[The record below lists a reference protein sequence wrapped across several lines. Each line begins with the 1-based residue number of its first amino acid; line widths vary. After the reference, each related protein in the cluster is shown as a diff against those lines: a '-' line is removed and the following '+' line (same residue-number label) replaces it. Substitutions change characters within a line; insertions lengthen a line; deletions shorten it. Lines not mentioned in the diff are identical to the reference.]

1 MAGQLRKVGGGPRS
15 PLLSKHLRPEAR
27 IELGKWLAT
36 NRLATAMMDISD
48 GLSSDLTRM
57 CIASR
62 VGAEIE
68 LARIPVAAG
77 QFRAKSSPRELT
89 QAALHGGDDYE
100 LLFCLADRNGK
111 RVPKMF
117 RGVALTEIGRI
128 TKQCAIKLAESS
140 GRIVPLRPLGWDPF

>member
-1 MAGQLRKVGGGPRS
+1 
-15 PLLSKHLRPEAR
+15 
-27 IELGKWLAT
+27 
-36 NRLATAMMDISD
+36 MMDISD

-57 CIASR
+57 CIASQ

-100 LLFCLADRNGK
+100 LLFCVADRDRK
-111 RVPKMF
+111 WVPKVF
-117 RGVALTEIGRI
+117 RGVALTEIGRV
-128 TKQCAIKLAESS
+128 TKQRAMKLVESS
-140 GRIVPLRPLGWDPF
+140 GKIAPLRPLGWDPF